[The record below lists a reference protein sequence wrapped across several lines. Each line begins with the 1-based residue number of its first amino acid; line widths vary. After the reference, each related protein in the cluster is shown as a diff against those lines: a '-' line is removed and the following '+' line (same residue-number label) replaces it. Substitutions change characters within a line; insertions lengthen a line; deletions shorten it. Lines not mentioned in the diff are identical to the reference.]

1 MDRQHNGQEKKNSTT
16 NHDLQNITHK
26 TKDRVTRTPLK
37 TGGQLRCCVRLSS
50 SCSTSVSRR
59 VNLVTNSVI
68 SHEWGKDREVFTTRG
83 TNPWW
88 FVTYIF
94 HTGQLSHGGDRKTFE
109 MMASTSYGVYISQL
123 IRYSRAACGSYHDFL
138 HRGMLLIRRLL
149 NRGSLLSKLKP
160 SFRKFY
166 GRHHDLIDRYG
177 IYMSQIT
184 TDLFL
189 LS

>member
-1 MDRQHNGQEKKNSTT
+1 MSHPDPLKMDRQHNGQEKKNSTT

-94 HTGQLSHGGDRKTFE
+94 HTGQLSHGGDRKTYE
-109 MMASTSYGVYISQL
+109 MMTST
-123 IRYSRAACGSYHDFL
+123 YSIVTLDSVT
-138 HRGMLLIRRLL
+138 
-149 NRGSLLSKLKP
+149 SLLTTSLYEGNHDKNHKLLWSIVSTK
-160 SFRKFY
+160 
-166 GRHHDLIDRYG
+166 RY
-177 IYMSQIT
+177 ILHMQVSMLHERALATQKMS
-184 TDLFL
+184 LPKL
-189 LS
+189 